1 MNKGKVEFSDLS
13 SGAKFMVL
21 FYMLTWVYFIASR
34 ILTTGTVSVL
44 HLSVAM
50 FLSLL
55 VYSQRD
61 WGRFLAAL
69 YSAVMALFV
78 GFEIYSSVTAE
89 SGMPFNHIVINGA
102 GGLFFLISSAVVIYG
117 ESLPLFRGSGGE
129 KSGQ

>member
-21 FYMLTWVYFIASR
+21 FYMMTWIYFIASR
-34 ILTTGTVSVL
+34 IFTTGTVSVL

-61 WGRFLAAL
+61 WGRFMAAL
-69 YSAVMALFV
+69 YSAAMALFV
-78 GFEIYSSVTAE
+78 GFEIYSAVTAE
-89 SGMPFNHIVINGA
+89 SGMPFNHIIINGA
-102 GGLFFLISSAVVIYG
+102 GGLFFLISSVVVIYG
-117 ESLPLFRGSGGE
+117 ESLPLFRGFGGK